1 MKRKSKVDVIYF
13 ISIKEGFAMRK
24 KLLSFL
30 VVILMI
36 FSLSACAVVNNQVA
50 YTIYPIK
57 YILQRLGGN
66 TINPVSIQD
75 QSIVQRAQI
84 VDNYDEI
91 LINSSVLINIGQLEP
106 YMGVY
111 SAEIKE
117 LMEKRLDLSS
127 LNAIYTFQRYT
138 PIITDGEVTYI
149 EGPYYRG
156 EEFENIDI
164 NSKDLFL
171 WLDPI
176 AMLSMSKDIRDYLIS
191 TYPDN
196 KTLYEENYRLLE
208 ADLVR
213 LDAAYQSLA
222 TKVTASNKE
231 IKFVSMTAS
240 FGNWQKTY
248 GFQVYP
254 VILSKYGALPT
265 REQLEIIKTKIIND
279 KVKYIVYEPNM
290 SLDMIEL
297 FNEFVEELGLTRV
310 ELSNLSSLTS
320 SQENDGKDY
329 LSIMYENLS
338 VLETMANDVGDKVE
352 EVEEVEEDLETDIDL
367 DDNKDLDTKND
378 SDTKKSS

>member
-1 MKRKSKVDVIYF
+1 
-13 ISIKEGFAMRK
+13 
-24 KLLSFL
+24 
-30 VVILMI
+30 
-36 FSLSACAVVNNQVA
+36 
-50 YTIYPIK
+50 
-57 YILQRLGGN
+57 
-66 TINPVSIQD
+66 
-75 QSIVQRAQI
+75 
-84 VDNYDEI
+84 
-91 LINSSVLINIGQLEP
+91 
-106 YMGVY
+106 
-111 SAEIKE
+111 
-117 LMEKRLDLSS
+117 
-127 LNAIYTFQRYT
+127 
-138 PIITDGEVTYI
+138 
-149 EGPYYRG
+149 PYYRG